1 MKLFFLS
8 AGSCSG
14 RQVQWSKR
22 NAAHQGQQTL
32 PPVLSFYQVPRV
44 ITRWCWPSEKHS
56 VGMAPVPRMLVLP
69 KTTSKMVPRKAHV
82 VLESM
87 ELEILSCSLKKDGC
101 FVPQIELFVLLR

>member
-1 MKLFFLS
+1 
-8 AGSCSG
+8 
-14 RQVQWSKR
+14 
-22 NAAHQGQQTL
+22 
-32 PPVLSFYQVPRV
+32 
-44 ITRWCWPSEKHS
+44 
-56 VGMAPVPRMLVLP
+56 MAPVPRMLVLP